1 MVLNW
6 GAHVLQMNF
15 SRRTFVVLI
24 GLCLLPLAAV
34 IVSAALAA
42 LVGCELNEGV
52 TNVCQIAG
60 IDIGGFLSS
69 LFVMG
74 WLALITLPLL
84 MCVLALWALVEGGA
98 RWRQKRRDRK
108 AQSMHQTE
116 A

>member
-1 MVLNW
+1 MY
-6 GAHVLQMNF
+6 F
-15 SRRTFVVLI
+15 SRRTFAVLT

-34 IVSAALAA
+34 IFSAALAA
-42 LVGCELNEGV
+42 LMGCELNEGV

-60 IDIGGFLSS
+60 IDIGGFLSG

-84 MCVLALWALVEGGA
+84 MCVLALWALVEWGSW
-98 RWRQKRRDRK
+98 WRKKRHDRK
-108 AQSMHQTE
+108 SESSRQTE